1 MSLLECGWKPLA
13 EREVIS
19 MEKKHQ
25 EVAELPLL
33 LKVETA
39 AKLLSLG
46 RTKMYELIAAG
57 DVPVIRLG
65 RSVRVPTASLRQ
77 WVEDR
82 SKQSI
87 SA

>member
-1 MSLLECGWKPLA
+1 
-13 EREVIS
+13 

-25 EVAELPLL
+25 EVTELPLL
-33 LKVETA
+33 LKVEA
-39 AKLLSLG
+39 SAKLLSLG

-82 SKQSI
+82 SKQGL

>member
-1 MSLLECGWKPLA
+1 
-13 EREVIS
+13 
-19 MEKKHQ
+19 MEKKQ
-25 EVAELPLL
+25 EVIGLPLL
-33 LKVETA
+33 LKVDAA

-65 RSVRVPTASLRQ
+65 RSVRVPTASLKQ

-82 SKQSI
+82 SKQGS
-87 SA
+87 SV

>member
-1 MSLLECGWKPLA
+1 MDKKQD
-13 EREVIS
+13 VI
-19 MEKKHQ
+19 
-25 EVAELPLL
+25 ELPLL
-33 LKVETA
+33 LKVEAA

-46 RTKMYELIAAG
+46 RTKMYELIAVG

-65 RSVRVPTASLRQ
+65 RSVRVPTASLKQ

-82 SKQSI
+82 VK

>member
-1 MSLLECGWKPLA
+1 
-13 EREVIS
+13 

-25 EVAELPLL
+25 EVTELPLL
-33 LKVETA
+33 LKVEAA

-65 RSVRVPTASLRQ
+65 RSVRVPTALLRQ

-82 SKQSI
+82 SKQSF

>member
-1 MSLLECGWKPLA
+1 
-13 EREVIS
+13 

>member
-1 MSLLECGWKPLA
+1 
-13 EREVIS
+13 
-19 MEKKHQ
+19 MEMKQ
-25 EVAELPLL
+25 EVTELPLL
-33 LKVETA
+33 LNVAAA

-46 RTKMYELIAAG
+46 RTKMYALIAAG

-65 RSVRVPTASLRQ
+65 RSVRVPTSSLKK

-82 SKQSI
+82 AKQGI

>member
-1 MSLLECGWKPLA
+1 
-13 EREVIS
+13 
-19 MEKKHQ
+19 MEKRQ
-25 EVAELPLL
+25 EVNEFPLL
-33 LKVETA
+33 LKVEA
-39 AKLLSLG
+39 AARLLSLG

-82 SKQSI
+82 SKQSP
-87 SA
+87 SV